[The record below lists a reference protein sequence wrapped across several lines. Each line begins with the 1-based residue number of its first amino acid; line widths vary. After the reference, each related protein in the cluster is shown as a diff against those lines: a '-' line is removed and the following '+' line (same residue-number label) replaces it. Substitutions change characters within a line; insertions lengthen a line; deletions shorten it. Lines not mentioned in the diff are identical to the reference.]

1 MAQQVRVERTAIFPV
16 ENNGSAMT
24 PFYTTLSIWIGG
36 VVLAALIRVRPSEQ
50 ALKETGCTATEAYL
64 GRLALFAGTGLLQT
78 TLICA
83 GDILYL
89 EVQCAHP
96 VLFLLAG
103 WIASFVFVNII
114 YALTASFGD
123 VGKAIAVVL
132 MVLQVAGSGGTF
144 PQQMLPAGFQLIYS
158 WLPFVH
164 AENAMRAAMFGIWN
178 ADFWIELGLLAA
190 YLVPAL
196 LLGLVLRRPVMRL
209 TAWMEDEL
217 EATQVM

>member
-1 MAQQVRVERTAIFPV
+1 MDQR
-16 ENNGSAMT
+16 
-24 PFYTTLSIWIGG
+24 
-36 VVLAALIRVRPSEQ
+36 AARVR
-50 ALKETGCTATEAYL
+50 
-64 GRLALFAGTGLLQT
+64 LACLRVWTVVGA
-78 TLICA
+78 
-83 GDILYL
+83 IL
-89 EVQCAHP
+89 VA
-96 VLFLLAG
+96 
-103 WIASFVFVNII
+103 
-114 YALTASFGD
+114 
-123 VGKAIAVVL
+123 AVVL